1 MIKFSKVWSQTKG
14 VGWGR
19 RRGGIQADGYCCHC
33 FLLHSALSLCW
44 LQSPLQSSLL
54 VLDLNDLKLN
64 RLAVDCCIS
73 KHTRWHKTS
82 RQTRVG
88 SSSLTPL
95 LSSPPLPF
103 LSSPPF
109 PSPFLS
115 SPPLFSPHTEAIMR
129 FMGDYMSKGQ
139 AEEEQIFFV
148 LKAAHDCQTI
158 RDEIYCQLIKQTT
171 NNRSAKM
178 YVPMYM
184 YRMRPRG
191 SAVDCPTVDYL
202 V

>member
-1 MIKFSKVWSQTKG
+1 MVSNQG
-14 VGWGR
+14 VGWGW

-33 FLLHSALSLCW
+33 FLLHSAPSLCW

-54 VLDLNDLKLN
+54 VLDSNDLKLN

-73 KHTRWHKTS
+73 KHTRWHRTS

-88 SSSLTPL
+88 SSSLSPPL
-95 LSSPPLPF
+95 TSPHLPSPPLSSP
-103 LSSPPF
+103 
-109 PSPFLS
+109 
-115 SPPLFSPHTEAIMR
+115 HTAAIMR

-158 RDEIYCQLIKQTT
+158 QDEIYCQLIKQTT

-178 YVPMYM
+178 YVCTWT
-184 YRMRPRG
+184 G
-191 SAVDCPTVDYL
+191 
-202 V
+202 